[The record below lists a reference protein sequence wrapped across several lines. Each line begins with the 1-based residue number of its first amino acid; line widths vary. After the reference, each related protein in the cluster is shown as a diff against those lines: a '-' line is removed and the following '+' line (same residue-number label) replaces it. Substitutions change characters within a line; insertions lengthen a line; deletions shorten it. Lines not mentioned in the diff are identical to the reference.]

1 MLDLPERVPKESAS
15 EYARRVL
22 EYNIVHLKLMPGEQL
37 QEKALAEQIGVSR
50 TPVREAVLEL
60 KRRHILNIYPQRGT
74 FVSFLEEKR
83 GEDIR
88 YLRYVFESRLV
99 EEAASTADPGLV
111 ASLREIIR
119 EQRLCMADDPDRF
132 LRMDD
137 EFHRAIYASLGRE
150 ELYAII
156 KEHAI
161 HFDRVRWL
169 SYRLNTAERL
179 VEEHEAIAEAIA
191 SSDATKARA
200 IYERH
205 LMHAIADHEALR
217 KLYPHFYAPEVAR
230 EPAKK
235 L

>member
-1 MLDLPERVPKESAS
+1 MLDLPERRPKESAS

-50 TPVREAVLEL
+50 TPVREAILEL

-74 FVSFLEEKR
+74 FVSYLEEKR

-99 EEAASTADPGLV
+99 EEAANAADPGLV
-111 ASLREIIR
+111 ASLHEIIQ

-132 LRMDD
+132 LQMDD

-150 ELYAII
+150 ELYALI

-169 SYRLNTAERL
+169 SYRLNTAEHL
-179 VEEHEAIAEAIA
+179 VDEHEAIAEAIA
-191 SSDATKARA
+191 SGDAPKARA
-200 IYERH
+200 TFEKH

-217 KLYPHFYAPEVAR
+217 KLYPHFYAPGAAR
-230 EPAKK
+230 GPRNN
-235 L
+235 